1 MGIIDKDDRGLASAI
16 NSIVWRVPNSV
27 TTFIGGSMLAAGL
40 LSLPFYLAATI
51 YIIAITAFFFNFRNI
66 KPYEDDAPTSAP
78 PGGPIAKANYQA
90 TPWSSMSCPPN
101 LRTSPPCAPRPSR

>member
-1 MGIIDKDDRGLASAI
+1 MPGAALAGAMFLIRSALMNMAGPIFDSYLMGIIDKDDRGLASAI

-51 YIIAITAFFFNFRNI
+51 YIIAITAFFLNFRNI
-66 KPYEDDAPTSAP
+66 RPYEEDAPAPAP
-78 PGGPIAKANYQA
+78 PG
-90 TPWSSMSCPPN
+90 
-101 LRTSPPCAPRPSR
+101 